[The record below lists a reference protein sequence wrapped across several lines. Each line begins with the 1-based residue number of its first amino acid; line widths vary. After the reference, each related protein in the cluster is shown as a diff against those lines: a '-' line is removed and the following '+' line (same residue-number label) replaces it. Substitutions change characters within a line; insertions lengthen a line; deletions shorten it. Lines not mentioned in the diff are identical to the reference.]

1 MWSRKE
7 LRFVESLPAQVL
19 AQGVHLFLAR
29 QSLASVWEALHL
41 LGLQALLRLLM
52 LSLSSADLFS
62 CSAGLSLSSAAFS
75 LCVARCVR
83 STTGCSLSVFL
94 TRVTNWGKCLG
105 GAYILTSKRGI

>member
-41 LGLQALLRLLM
+41 LGLQALLCLLM
-52 LSLSSADLFS
+52 LSLSLLLTFFRVLLVSISLLLVFLCLLPLF
-62 CSAGLSLSSAAFS
+62 
-75 LCVARCVR
+75 LCV
-83 STTGCSLSVFL
+83 
-94 TRVTNWGKCLG
+94 
-105 GAYILTSKRGI
+105 